1 MYSSPDFVRI
11 ASGDPARTHWTMH
24 FRLSASLATEALL
37 LRKRQAVS
45 RTNPT
50 IVPGLPIMSGGIGS
64 DFCAWHSKATPTVPA
79 TIIVPTLRLDMVRV
93 PPQYVNG
100 CPGVQL
106 STYLTAETNRDCSA
120 LPETLLLARKV

>member
-79 TIIVPTLRLDMVRV
+79 TIIVPTLRLDMVCV

-100 CPGVQL
+100 CRGVQL